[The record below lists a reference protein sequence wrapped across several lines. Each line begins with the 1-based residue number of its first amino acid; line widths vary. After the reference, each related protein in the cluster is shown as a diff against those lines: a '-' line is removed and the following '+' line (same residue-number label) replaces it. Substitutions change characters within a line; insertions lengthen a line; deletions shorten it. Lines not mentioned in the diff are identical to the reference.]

1 MGLRIKKDDIV
12 IALIG
17 KNSGKSG
24 KVLSVLPVKEK
35 VIIEGL
41 NMVKKHIKPNR
52 QQKQGGI
59 IDKEAPI
66 HISNVMLI
74 CPKCNKPTRIGT
86 VVLGDEKKFRKCKR
100 CKEVIS

>member
-41 NMVKKHIKPNR
+41 NMVKKHIKPNK

>member
-52 QQKQGGI
+52 QQKRGGI